1 MTEERL
7 PDPAEL
13 APFRFERL
21 TARFPVS
28 DMDRTL
34 AFYRDVLG
42 FDVDVRWPDDDPTF
56 VILQKDAARVA
67 FFSGDRAGPEGRG
80 GVELYI
86 DVPDAQALHDEL
98 ARRLPIAW
106 GPEVYS
112 YGCREFAV
120 VDPEGYMVIFT
131 EGTDEAPT
139 TDEPHART

>member
-1 MTEERL
+1 MTEERM
-7 PDPAEL
+7 PDPGEI

-21 TARFPVS
+21 TPRFPVA
-28 DMDRTL
+28 DMARMLD
-34 AFYRDVLG
+34 FYGNVLG
-42 FDVDVRWPDDDPTF
+42 FEIDVRWPDEDPTF

-67 FFSGDRAGPEGRG
+67 FFSGDRIGPEGRG

-98 ARRLPIAW
+98 AQRVKIAW

-120 VDPEGYMVIFT
+120 LDPEGYMVIFT
-131 EGTDEAPT
+131 ETTTDQPT
-139 TDEPHART
+139 TDEPVA

>member
-1 MTEERL
+1 M
-7 PDPAEL
+7 PDPDEI

-21 TARFPVS
+21 TPRFPVS
-28 DMDRTL
+28 DMPGML

-42 FDVDVRWPDDDPTF
+42 FQLDVRWPDDDPTF

-67 FFSGDRAGPEGRG
+67 FFSGDRVGPRGRG

-86 DVPDAQALHDEL
+86 DVPDAQSLHDEL
-98 ARRLPIAW
+98 AQRVTIAW

-120 VDPEGYMVIFT
+120 LDPEGYMVIFT
-131 EGTDEAPT
+131 EATEDAPT
-139 TDEPHART
+139 TTEPVAPE